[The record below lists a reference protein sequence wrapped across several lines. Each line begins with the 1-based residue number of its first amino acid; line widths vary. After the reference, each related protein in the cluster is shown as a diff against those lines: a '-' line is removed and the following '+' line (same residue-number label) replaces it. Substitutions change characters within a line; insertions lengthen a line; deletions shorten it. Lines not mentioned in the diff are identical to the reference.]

1 MYYFKLLMCTGMAS
15 LCWLGFVG
23 ISSTFGWWMKP
34 IATPGDTQGFFQSV
48 AQIIESEN
56 QGNAALVLI
65 ENGEV
70 VSEYYSTKNEIVDGN
85 TVFLVASMSK
95 WFTASA
101 IMKLVQEGSLGLDE
115 PVSNYLT
122 RWQLPPSEFANSEV
136 TIRRLLSHTA
146 GFTDGLG
153 FGDYSAAEELPTLE
167 ESLSNP
173 RASDGREVK
182 LAVERQPGS
191 EFIYSGGSYHIL
203 ELVIEEVT
211 KVSFEEYMRKTF
223 FSPLNMSRSTYNYI
237 ANIQNNAGT
246 YDTDGQAAPAYKY
259 ASSAATG
266 LAISA
271 SDLAKFVMAQI
282 PNSRVG
288 NILDQSLVKSMREP
302 HGKLLGSDV
311 WGLGSILYSPTKNND
326 FIFGHDGGNDPAI
339 NTTARVNPENG
350 DAIIVLETGHPS
362 LATNIGSHW
371 VLWQT
376 GYPDVLD
383 TDSVLESMYVP
394 ILVGLI
400 FIFAVAVYIA
410 VRRSRRLGVSS

>member
-1 MYYFKLLMCTGMAS
+1 MCTGIAS
-15 LCWLGFVG
+15 LCWVGFVG

-34 IATPGDTQGFFQSV
+34 IATPGDTQAFFQSV

-56 QGNAALVLI
+56 RGNAALVLI

-70 VSEYYSTKNEIVDGN
+70 VSEYYSTTNEIVDGN

-191 EFIYSGGSYHIL
+191 DFIYSGGSYHIL
-203 ELVIEEVT
+203 ELRISKFSRFVILHH
-211 KVSFEEYMRKTF
+211 
-223 FSPLNMSRSTYNYI
+223 FSMCFISSTSSQYLKQVFNPCTHFTLWSI
-237 ANIQNNAGT
+237 A
-246 YDTDGQAAPAYKY
+246 
-259 ASSAATG
+259 
-266 LAISA
+266 
-271 SDLAKFVMAQI
+271 
-282 PNSRVG
+282 
-288 NILDQSLVKSMREP
+288 
-302 HGKLLGSDV
+302 
-311 WGLGSILYSPTKNND
+311 
-326 FIFGHDGGNDPAI
+326 
-339 NTTARVNPENG
+339 
-350 DAIIVLETGHPS
+350 
-362 LATNIGSHW
+362 
-371 VLWQT
+371 
-376 GYPDVLD
+376 
-383 TDSVLESMYVP
+383 
-394 ILVGLI
+394 
-400 FIFAVAVYIA
+400 
-410 VRRSRRLGVSS
+410 